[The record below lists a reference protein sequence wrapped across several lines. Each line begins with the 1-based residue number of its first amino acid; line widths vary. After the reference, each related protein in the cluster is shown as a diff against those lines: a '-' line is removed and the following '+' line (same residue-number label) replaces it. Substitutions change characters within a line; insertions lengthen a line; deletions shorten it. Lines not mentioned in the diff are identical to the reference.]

1 MSWAHGYRRPAADRL
16 PSLSGIRS
24 FAAAGRHLNLTAAAE
39 ELGVTQGAVSRAVQA
54 LEAELGMP
62 LFRRAGRGI
71 ELTPAGAAYHARV
84 TDALAQIA
92 AATRALRRPERE
104 GILSLSVLPTFALRW
119 LVPRL
124 PRFHVRHPD
133 IQVDLSASEE
143 TVDFGADPID
153 LALRN
158 GTGSWPGAEATLLM
172 NETVGVFCAP
182 ELLRRRGAIAGP
194 ADLRDHRLL
203 VHTTRPA
210 AWAEYFASLGLAPP
224 DVSGSPGFEHFF
236 MLAEAAAA
244 GMGLAL
250 LPLFLTRGDVA
261 AGRLVQPLDHTMRPA
276 TAYYLLHAPG
286 QGSIRKIRLFRDWL
300 IAEVAEA
307 EAI

>member
-1 MSWAHGYRRPAADRL
+1 MSLAHGYRRPAAERL
-16 PSLSGIRS
+16 PSLNGVRS
-24 FAAAGRHLNLTAAAE
+24 FAAAGRHLNLTAAAQ

-54 LEAELGMP
+54 LEVELGTP
-62 LFRRAGRGI
+62 LFRRVGRGI

-124 PRFHVRHPD
+124 PRFHERHPD

-143 TVDFGADPID
+143 LIDFGTDPVD

-158 GTGSWPGAEATLLM
+158 GTGGWPGAEATLLM

-182 ELLRRRGAIAGP
+182 DLLRRIATP

-210 AWAEYFASLGLAPP
+210 AWADYFASLGLGPP
-224 DVSGSPGFEHFF
+224 DVSGFPGFEHFF

-250 LPLFLTRGDVA
+250 LPLFLARADVA
-261 AGRLVQPLDHTMRPA
+261 AGRLVQPIGHTMRPA
-276 TAYYLLHAPG
+276 SAYYLLHAPG
-286 QGSIRKIRLFRDWL
+286 QGSLRKIRLFRQWL
-300 IAEVAEA
+300 QAEVAQA
-307 EAI
+307 DAVS

>member
-1 MSWAHGYRRPAADRL
+1 M
-16 PSLSGIRS
+16 PSLNGVRS
-24 FAAAGRHLNLTAAAE
+24 FAAAGRHLNLTAAAQ

-54 LEAELGMP
+54 LEVELGTP
-62 LFRRAGRGI
+62 LFRRIGRGI

-124 PRFHVRHPD
+124 PRFHERHPD

-143 TVDFGADPID
+143 LIDFGADPVD

-158 GTGSWPGAEATLLM
+158 GTGGWPGAEATLLM

-182 ELLRRRGAIAGP
+182 DLQRRIAAP
-194 ADLRDHRLL
+194 ADLRHHRLL
-203 VHTTRPA
+203 VHTTRSA
-210 AWAEYFASLGLAPP
+210 AWADYFASLGLGPP
-224 DVSGSPGFEHFF
+224 EVSGFPGFEHFF

-250 LPLFLTRGDVA
+250 LPLFLARADVA
-261 AGRLVQPLDHTMRPA
+261 AGRLVQPLGHTMRPA
-276 TAYYLLHAPG
+276 SAYYLLHAPG
-286 QGSIRKIRLFRDWL
+286 QGSLRKIRLFRQWL
-300 IAEVAEA
+300 QAEVAQA
-307 EAI
+307 DAIS